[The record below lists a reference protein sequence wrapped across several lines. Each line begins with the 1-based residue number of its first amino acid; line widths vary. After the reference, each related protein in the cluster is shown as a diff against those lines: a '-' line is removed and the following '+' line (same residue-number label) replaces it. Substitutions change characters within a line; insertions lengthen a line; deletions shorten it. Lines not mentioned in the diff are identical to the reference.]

1 MQACAAHS
9 PRLGMQGLC
18 GDDSALCHLQD
29 PDASN
34 EETDELLSKQF
45 AQLGDALGD
54 AAPAVRAAAVAGVCQ
69 LLSTFWELIPAAVT
83 AGFLKR
89 IAGADQPNTIPWH
102 GQTQAKLATVP
113 YGVSSNVAGLLAG
126 ILSLQF

>member
-1 MQACAAHS
+1 MIF
-9 PRLGMQGLC
+9 
-18 GDDSALCHLQD
+18 LQD

-54 AAPAVRAAAVAGVCQ
+54 SVPAVRQAAVSGVCK
-69 LLSTFWELIPAAVT
+69 LLNTFWELIPGAVT

-89 IAGADQPNTIPWH
+89 VAGAPQMPSLPCVSNFLHIPKH
-102 GQTQAKLATVP
+102 HVPADKLV
-113 YGVSSNVAGLLAG
+113 
-126 ILSLQF
+126 LSCNPD